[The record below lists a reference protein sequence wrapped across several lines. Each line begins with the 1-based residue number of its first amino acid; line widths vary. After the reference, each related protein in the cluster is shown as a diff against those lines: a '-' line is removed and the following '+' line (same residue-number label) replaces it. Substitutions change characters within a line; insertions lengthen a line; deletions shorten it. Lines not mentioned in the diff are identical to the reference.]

1 MRLSYSTLTL
11 LEQAG
16 DEAAAV
22 ITRAWN
28 AEAGWLLD
36 SPHIRIHY
44 LTGPECY
51 TLEVEVAYH
60 HLQARRI
67 VAPARWS
74 RMWEDRSHT
83 ALPIEQTMLQA
94 SRCAPYTYNPN
105 TLDYDY
111 PEME

>member
-11 LEQAG
+11 LEQTG

-22 ITRAWN
+22 ITRAWKV
-28 AEAGWLLD
+28 ESGLLWEDD
-36 SPHIRIHY
+36 SLQVNYHRHNEHFA
-44 LTGPECY
+44 LRSGGR
-51 TLEVEVAYH
+51 EV
-60 HLQARRI
+60 I
-67 VAPARWS
+67 SPARWS
-74 RMWEDRSHT
+74 RMWEDRSRT